1 MQLAW
6 ILPSLVLGAYLGATT
21 GSWYMLAM
29 SAMSG
34 LVAWFVRH
42 RQAYQLDPDAV
53 IREVGRHH
61 YLGEKRLPRA
71 QVFWRKLWV
80 QAATEHLSSQ
90 HTRRMNAER
99 LAQLQRRCFADSAQS
114 RLWLGLRNGADVTID
129 LAGSAPHLLI
139 VGPTGSGKSELC
151 RLLSVGLANVSGAPY
166 ELAFIDFKGGA
177 TFRVLKEHPSVVG
190 MATDLEDHQLFSAGL
205 AAELAR
211 RERLFADASCSRIDE
226 YRQHEPLKR
235 MVVIIDE
242 ATTYMR
248 SGPVAAELV
257 ESLAA
262 RGRSL
267 GVHLILATQTL
278 TGLPRQV
285 LANVR
290 LRIAVGDVDPVD
302 LMQMGM
308 HSRTGSQRLHHEKD
322 WRPAKL
328 LDEYSRIQEFV
339 FPLGATKNCGS
350 M

>member
-6 ILPSLVLGAYLGATT
+6 ILPSLVLGAYLGAST

-29 SAMSG
+29 SGMSG

-42 RQAYQLDPDAV
+42 RQAYRLDPDAA
-53 IREVGRHH
+53 IREVGKHH
-61 YLGEKRLPRA
+61 YLGEKRLPRP
-71 QVFWRKLWV
+71 QIFWRKVWV
-80 QAATEHLSSQ
+80 QAASEHLLGKQ
-90 HTRRMNAER
+90 TRRMNGER
-99 LAQLQRRCFADSAQS
+99 LAQLQNQCFAKSVDS
-114 RLWLGLRNGADVTID
+114 RLWLGLRGVTDVTID
-129 LAGSAPHLLI
+129 LSGSAPHLLI

-151 RLLSVGLANVSGAPY
+151 RLLSVGLANATEEPY

-177 TFRVLKEHPSVVG
+177 TFSFLKAHPSVVG
-190 MATDLEDHQLFSAGL
+190 MATDLEDHKLFSAGL

-211 RERLFADASCSRIDE
+211 RERLFADARCSTIDE
-226 YRQHEPLKR
+226 YQQNEPLKR

-267 GVHLILATQTL
+267 GVHLVLATQTL

-308 HSRTGSQRLHHEKD
+308 HSRAAGERCHYEKN

-328 LDEYSRIQEFV
+328 LDENSQIQEFV

>member
-29 SAMSG
+29 SGMSG
-34 LVAWFVRH
+34 LVAWFVRG
-42 RQAYQLDPDAV
+42 RQAYRLHPDAV
-53 IREVGRHH
+53 IREVGRRH

-71 QVFWRKLWV
+71 QIFWRKAWV
-80 QAATEHLSSQ
+80 EVAAEHLASQ
-90 HTRRMNAER
+90 RAKRLNGER
-99 LAQLQRRCFADSAQS
+99 LEQLQRLGFAESGQS
-114 RLWLGLRNGADVTID
+114 HLWLGLRNGADVTID

-151 RLLSVGLANVSGAPY
+151 RLLTVGLANLPKAPY

-177 TFRVLKEHPSVVG
+177 TFGFLTAHPSVVG
-190 MATDLEDHQLFSAGL
+190 MATDLEDHKLFSAGL

-211 RERLFADASCSRIDE
+211 RERLFADSSCSSIDE
-226 YRQHEPLKR
+226 YRQIEPLKR

-248 SGPVAAELV
+248 SGQVAAELV

-267 GVHLILATQTL
+267 GVHLILASQTL

-308 HSRTGSQRLHHEKD
+308 HSRSETQRSNHETN

-328 LDEYSRIQEFV
+328 LDENSRIQEFV

-350 M
+350 I